1 MQAFEVIARYA
12 HGSRAVVVQAAD
24 AEAAIRKAR
33 PTLRRMLG
41 AYQITSIWATLAY

>member
-1 MQAFEVIARYA
+1 MKAFEVIARYA
-12 HGSRAVVVQAAD
+12 HGSRAVVIEAAD

-41 AYQITSIWATLAY
+41 AYPITRIWAILAY